1 MPWTVILNDTNPNDD
16 DLLPTRRIRVDFNVT
31 DAVFETGT
39 EMQDNVTTT
48 APGGSTI
55 QWTINWMVVT
65 IGGPGTTRTYPNYDC
80 SSTLPDCSLNFRHW
94 VVKYIQLPLVTP
106 PKYPGADPDVWNSY
120 EFRYSGDSVGGF
132 GELNYM
138 RTPGGAV
145 SGAVYTYQY
154 RDEGF
159 F

>member
-1 MPWTVILNDTNPNDD
+1 M
-16 DLLPTRRIRVDFNVT
+16 
-31 DAVFETGT
+31 
-39 EMQDNVTTT
+39 
-48 APGGSTI
+48 
-55 QWTINWMVVT
+55 
-65 IGGPGTTRTYPNYDC
+65 
-80 SSTLPDCSLNFRHW
+80 NFRHW

-159 F
+159 FGSTEDIVSFLASEVRPGDQVVIMSNGGFDNIHNKLLERLRGGKP